1 MSVSVPTGASGA
13 APRAA
18 PLRLPSIPFAAR
30 PTRGASSP
38 QASSRHDVR
47 RAAHGVTLD
56 AGATLYE
63 AGARAG
69 VSWRIVSGALRL
81 DLVQPDAA
89 RCVHLAL
96 AGDCVGIEA
105 LCGLPML
112 YRARAVTRS
121 VVRAV
126 AVPCEAERHRSIG
139 DAWARQWSRAA
150 DLTALR
156 TGPIAERVRHLLLLL
171 GMQSGVDA
179 DGLTRVELP
188 CLKDISAIV
197 DTAPETAS
205 RIISAWRRQDVLRG
219 DAPAQVA
226 FEREQFAG
234 VHIAAGISSGTAAGA
249 ERAAA

>member
-69 VSWRIVSGALRL
+69 MSWRIVSGALRL

-121 VVRAV
+121 VARAV

-139 DAWARQWSRAA
+139 DAWARLLGEWLPTSGHQLGSGPSFERYLNNPGNAA
-150 DLTALR
+150 PAELR
-156 TGPIAERVRHLLLLL
+156 TEICIPLA
-171 GMQSGVDA
+171 
-179 DGLTRVELP
+179 
-188 CLKDISAIV
+188 
-197 DTAPETAS
+197 
-205 RIISAWRRQDVLRG
+205 
-219 DAPAQVA
+219 
-226 FEREQFAG
+226 
-234 VHIAAGISSGTAAGA
+234 
-249 ERAAA
+249 